1 MPKFEAEIMDQKI
14 IKVIVDTP
22 LWEPLDYLNIPDEKL
37 KVGERCLVPVGRRT
51 CVGIVIGFSEKSTF
65 PQERLKKIIGRI
77 DNLAPLST
85 NWLRFTRFASKYYL
99 SPWGETAVPSLPK
112 FFRRPP
118 GQRHGSSLERLRKSK
133 FTLEESEQTL
143 PVLNEE
149 QSFVVDNFH
158 LNKFSVSLLYGITG
172 SGKTEVYLRLIQK
185 IFEQKQDAQILLMV
199 PEINLTPQLVER
211 VAKRFPHHAVGSW
224 NSKMSEGEKAA
235 TWLAAHEGRLNILV
249 GTRLSVFAS
258 LPKLSLVL
266 IDEEHDSSYKA
277 LEGVRYSSRD
287 LAIKRGQIE
296 NIPVLLGSATPS
308 FESFQRAMQGDYTL
322 FKMTKRAV
330 QDAHLPE
337 LELIDVSK
345 DRVKGAA
352 LCAQVKD
359 EITKTLERKEQVLIF
374 LNRRGYAPV
383 VTCNSCGWVS
393 TCPHCSTFAVY
404 HKTTG
409 NLTCHY
415 CGWTT
420 PLPRHC
426 PKCGSVEIVPL
437 GRGTQRVEEEI
448 KELWPEAKV
457 MRLDQD
463 STRRKGSAQE
473 VLESVHQGRVDIL
486 LGTQIV
492 AKGHDFKK
500 VSLVVIL
507 NSDPVLLSPD
517 FRARERLFSVLM
529 QVSGRAGRGEIPG
542 RVLLQTQ
549 YTQDPLFH
557 HLSRQNYGDFAAE
570 ELKSRL
576 NTRLPPFTAQALIIA
591 EGKKIN
597 DVLKYLDEVRQT
609 AVSFNFPG
617 VQIYSPIPQS
627 IMRIQDI
634 ERGQLLLEADSK
646 KVMQDFLAV
655 FAPLLFEKMN
665 RFNVYIDV
673 DPLNC

>member
-1 MPKFEAEIMDQKI
+1 MDQKI

-22 LWEPLDYLNIPDEKL
+22 LWEPLDYLNVPAENL

-51 CVGIVIGFSEKSTF
+51 CVGIVVGFSQTSSF
-65 PQERLKKIIGRI
+65 PQERLKNIIGRI
-77 DNLAPLST
+77 DGLSPLSA
-85 NWLRFTRFASKYYL
+85 NWLRFTKFASKYYL

-118 GQRHGSSLERLRKSK
+118 GQRHDSSLNRLRKTN
-133 FTLEESEQTL
+133 FVLRGPDQEL

-149 QSFVVDNFH
+149 QKYVLDNFVQ
-158 LNKFSVSLLYGITG
+158 NKFGVSLLYGITG

-185 IFEQKQDAQILLMV
+185 VFDKDPEAQILLMV

-211 VAKRFPHHAVGSW
+211 VAKRFPNHAVGSW

-258 LPKLSLVL
+258 LPKLSMIL

-287 LAIKRGQIE
+287 LAIKRAQIE
-296 NIPVLLGSATPS
+296 NIPILLGSATPS
-308 FESFQRAMQGDYTL
+308 FESFQRALNGDYQL

-337 LELIDVSK
+337 LELIDISK

-352 LCAQVKD
+352 LCAQVRD

-448 KELWPEAKV
+448 KELWPEANV

-473 VLESVHQGRVDIL
+473 VLEKVYQGKVDIL

-542 RVLLQTQ
+542 KVLLQTQ

-557 HLSRQNYGDFAAE
+557 HLSRQNYSDFATE
-570 ELKSRL
+570 ELNSREK
-576 NTRLPPFTAQALIIA
+576 TRLPPFTAQALVIA

-597 DVLKYLDEVRQT
+597 EVLKYLDEVKQ
-609 AVSFNFPG
+609 AALSLQYPG
-617 VQIYSPIPQS
+617 VHIYSPIPQS

-646 KVMQDFLAV
+646 KVMQEFLAV
-655 FAPLLFEKMN
+655 FAPILFEKMN